1 MKQTVFYSKNEK
13 QTEKIG
19 RRLARTLDGGQTVL
33 LEGELGAGKTRFAK
47 GIAFGLGVK
56 DIVTSPTFAL
66 HNRYRGKKLFLNH
79 FDFYRLNDGEEAR
92 AVGLDEFFGETDG
105 VCVVE
110 WGQNA
115 TGILPEHFVRVS
127 IFKTNEGRRIEI
139 ERV

>member
-1 MKQTVFYSKNEK
+1 MKSTSER
-13 QTEKIG
+13 QTEQLGEK
-19 RRLARTLDGGQTVL
+19 LAKTFSGGETVL

-47 GIAFGLGVK
+47 GIARGLGVK
-56 DIVTSPTFAL
+56 ETVTSPTFAL

-92 AVGLDEFFGETDG
+92 AVGLDEYFGEKDG

-110 WGQNA
+110 WGQNVLD
-115 TGILPEHFVRVS
+115 ILPAHFVRVT
-127 IFKTNEGRRIEI
+127 IIKTEAGREIEI